1 MEDGGIVQQPCIL
14 LRELQTELHSRK
26 PCSIPLDV
34 SGDNPYCNYVLMSDT
49 VLSGDAHVWAM
60 NVISEHVGGFSS
72 RGVEQGFLLTILLKC
87 E

>member
-1 MEDGGIVQQPCIL
+1 M
-14 LRELQTELHSRK
+14 
-26 PCSIPLDV
+26 

-49 VLSGDAHVWAM
+49 VLSGDAHLWAM